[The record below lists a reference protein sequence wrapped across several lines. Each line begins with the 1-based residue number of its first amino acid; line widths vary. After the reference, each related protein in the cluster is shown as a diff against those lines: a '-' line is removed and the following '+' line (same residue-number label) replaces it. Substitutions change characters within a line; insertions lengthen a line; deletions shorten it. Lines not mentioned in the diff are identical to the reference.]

1 MKIQEIE
8 HQLEQEPKVQEILR
22 QFRLLQDGYTFKVR
36 LHGESRDKRRTA
48 VFEKY
53 WKPETDSICIRFEP
67 IVEQSKTASRVAAQ
81 TAAPAPNELPRT
93 QSASTASGAISDLIQ
108 ALHRAESRPGYT
120 FVALKWFRDT
130 ALLSEGF
137 SWAGTDSA
145 RKSVLSDAIN
155 RRLVLTNPVPNPKS
169 PQFPV
174 TAIRLNRLMPEVKTI
189 LGNGG
194 ETMPDFHPVQIR
206 GENLSATI
214 LRDRR

>member
-1 MKIQEIE
+1 MRIQEIE
-8 HQLEQEPKVQEILR
+8 HQLEQEPKVHEILR
-22 QFRLLQDGYTFKVR
+22 EFGFLRNGYTFSVR
-36 LHGESRDKRRTA
+36 LHGESRDKKRTSL
-48 VFEKY
+48 FEKS

-67 IVEQSKTASRVAAQ
+67 IAEQPRVVSRPAAQ
-81 TAAPAPNELPRT
+81 SATPVLSELAGKKSVLGTAGP
-93 QSASTASGAISDLIQ
+93 ISDLIQ
-108 ALHRAESRPGYT
+108 ALDRAESRPGYN

-137 SWAGTDSA
+137 SWANADSV

-155 RRLVLTNPVPNPKS
+155 RRLILTNPVPNPKT

-189 LGNGG
+189 LGIRGDS
-194 ETMPDFHPVQIR
+194 MPDFHPVQIR

>member
-1 MKIQEIE
+1 MKIQEVE
-8 HQLEQEPKVQEILR
+8 HQLEQDPKVREILR
-22 QFRLLQDGYTFKVR
+22 ELGFLRDGYTFSVR
-36 LHGESRDKRRTA
+36 LQGESRHKRRTS

-53 WKPETDSICIRFEP
+53 WEPETDSICIRFEP
-67 IVEQSKTASRVAAQ
+67 LPQESKVVPKPVAASA
-81 TAAPAPNELPRT
+81 TAALSEPVAKK
-93 QSASTASGAISDLIQ
+93 SAAATAGPISDLVQ
-108 ALHRAESRPGYT
+108 ALDRAESRPGYS

-137 SWAGTDSA
+137 SWAATDSV
-145 RKSVLSDAIN
+145 RKNVLSDAIN

-174 TAIRLNRLMPEVKTI
+174 TAIRLNRLMPDVKAI
-189 LGNGG
+189 LGIRDDNV
-194 ETMPDFHPVQIR
+194 PSFHPVQIR

>member
-1 MKIQEIE
+1 MAEEGDWQR
-8 HQLEQEPKVQEILR
+8 V
-22 QFRLLQDGYTFKVR
+22 
-36 LHGESRDKRRTA
+36 
-48 VFEKY
+48 
-53 WKPETDSICIRFEP
+53 
-67 IVEQSKTASRVAAQ
+67 ASRADIKQDTAFAAQ
-81 TAAPAPNELPRT
+81 LGDDPIALTEFEGRVY
-93 QSASTASGAISDLIQ
+93 AIN
-108 ALHRAESRPGYT
+108 
-120 FVALKWFRDT
+120 DT
-130 ALLSEGF
+130 CTHEFALLSEGF